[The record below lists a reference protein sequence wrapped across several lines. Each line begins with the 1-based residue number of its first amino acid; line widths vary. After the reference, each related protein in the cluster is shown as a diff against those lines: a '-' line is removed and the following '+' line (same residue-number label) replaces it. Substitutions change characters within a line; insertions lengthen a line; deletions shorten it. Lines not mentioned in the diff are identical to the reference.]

1 MRLTQRQMAELR
13 AEFAK
18 GGLEASLLA
27 AQLLEM
33 VEKLQ
38 AQLRAA
44 EATATGAVR
53 AVAEREADALQ
64 QRLASSA
71 QAGTACPACQD
82 AAARAVLARLRQ
94 HAATD
99 PTATRPPS
107 H

>member
-1 MRLTQRQMAELR
+1 MRLTPRQMAELR

-44 EATATGAVR
+44 ESTAASAIR
-53 AVAEREADALQ
+53 SVAEQEASALE
-64 QRLASSA
+64 QRLDAA
-71 QAGTACPACQD
+71 AEAGTACPACHD
-82 AAARAVLARLRQ
+82 AAARAAVGRLRERGAPDAVGSRRGT
-94 HAATD
+94 H
-99 PTATRPPS
+99 
-107 H
+107 